1 MKKQMSTAGSTPSMD
16 IYSLDVNQG
25 SRGLQLTPL
34 MAAIEAGDS
43 NKVKFFLEN
52 GANPN
57 IQNTNGKTAFDLAE
71 HNPIHPYWVSRSEK
85 AKINSLLNQYK
96 DNDYIEQSKYTER
109 NTLSEHISHQ

>member
-43 NKVKFFLEN
+43 NKVKFF
-52 GANPN
+52 
-57 IQNTNGKTAFDLAE
+57 
-71 HNPIHPYWVSRSEK
+71 
-85 AKINSLLNQYK
+85 
-96 DNDYIEQSKYTER
+96 
-109 NTLSEHISHQ
+109 